1 MRSVLSV
8 LVLLGAGCAPR
19 PGSPAAAGPA
29 PPVAV
34 SVAPVLREDLAREW
48 EMAAEFRPW
57 QEIDVNSRIAGYVKT
72 MPVEIGDV
80 LRPGQLI
87 AQLEV
92 PELQQELA
100 QAQAVRKRS
109 ELEVVRAES
118 EVTRAEATLRI
129 RQLSYDRLAA
139 VAKQR
144 PNLIA
149 RQEIDDVAARL
160 QEAAAQVATAK
171 ATLAAVQE
179 QVRVSEAAGL
189 RVLAMTQYTKVTAP
203 FAGVVTQRYESPG
216 AMVQGG
222 SKPLIRLSQVDRLRL
237 VLPVPESIVSRVK
250 VGAPVEV
257 RVDAVA
263 SVVQGRVMRF
273 TGMLNRSTRS
283 METEVDVPNPGYTL
297 KPGMY
302 AYATITLEAHAGALA
317 IPIQAIRAAGA
328 NGSEARQQLA
338 IVNANNQIEMR
349 EVRLGLETPEW
360 VEVVSGLNEGDRVV
374 IGNRGDLKTGQTVEP
389 RPLAK

>member
-1 MRSVLSV
+1 MRSVLAV
-8 LVLLGAGCAPR
+8 LVLLGAGCGTR
-19 PGSPAAAGPA
+19 QGSPAVAGPA

-57 QEIDVNSRIAGYVKT
+57 QEIDVNSRIAGYVNT

-160 QEAAAQVATAK
+160 QEAA
-171 ATLAAVQE
+171 VQE

-189 RVLAMTQYTKVTAP
+189 RGLAMTQYTKVTAP

-222 SKPLIRLSQVDRLRL
+222 SKPLIRLSRVDRLRL

-263 SVVQGRVMRF
+263 SVVQGRVMRSA
-273 TGMLNRSTRS
+273 GMLNRNTRS
-283 METEVDVPNPGYTL
+283 METEVDVPNPGYVL
-297 KPGMY
+297 KPGTY
-302 AYATITLEAHAGALA
+302 AVATITLEAHAGALA
-317 IPIQAIRAAGA
+317 IPIQAIRAAGT
-328 NGSEARQQLA
+328 NVSEARQQLA
-338 IVNANNQIEMR
+338 IVNTSNQIEMR

-360 VEVVSGLNEGDRVV
+360 VELVSGLNEGDRVV
-374 IGNRGDLKTGQTVEP
+374 IGNRGDLKAGQTVEP